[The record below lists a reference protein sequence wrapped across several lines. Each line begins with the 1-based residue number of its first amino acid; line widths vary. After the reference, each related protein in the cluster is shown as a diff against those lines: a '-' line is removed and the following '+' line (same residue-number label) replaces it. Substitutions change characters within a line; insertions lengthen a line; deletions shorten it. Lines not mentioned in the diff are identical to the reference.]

1 MIVLDEKLFYTL
13 SLLSM
18 IFAAANPFI
27 SAYVQSDW
35 FGKAIFWG
43 LFTTSALCWIVILY
57 KTWELWAVRKLSA
70 QFSAHFAE
78 KKEDPLNL
86 QFTRPSW
93 GRIAEV
99 PHPLFEIY
107 RAVKQQT
114 LQIISRNHLTSAQP
128 PLLSPADLEIIEA
141 QVSLAIS
148 SAGKKLEKHLFVL
161 STIVTLAPF
170 LGLLGTVW
178 GILLTF
184 AQLQAGFQG
193 NNSAMLTG
201 LSMALA
207 TTVIGLVVAIP
218 ALIGYNYLK
227 NAGRETRRDMEE
239 FSHSLLT
246 SIELQYR
253 RG

>member
-1 MIVLDEKLFYTL
+1 MHL
-13 SLLSM
+13 
-18 IFAAANPFI
+18 FAAANPFI
-27 SAYVQSDW
+27 SSYLQSDW

-57 KTWELWAVRKLSA
+57 KGWELWAVRKLTL
-70 QFSAHFAE
+70 QFSTQFSE
-78 KKEDPLNL
+78 RKEDPLNM
-86 QFTRPSW
+86 QFSRPSW
-93 GRIAEV
+93 GKITEV
-99 PHPLFEIY
+99 PHPLFDIY
-107 RAVKQQT
+107 RSVKQQT
-114 LQIISRNHLTSAQP
+114 LQIISRNHALGTP
-128 PLLSPADLEIIEA
+128 PLLSSSDLEIIES
-141 QVSLAIS
+141 QVSLAMS

-184 AQLQAGFQG
+184 AQLQSGFQA
-193 NNSAMLTG
+193 NNAAMLSG

-246 SIELQYR
+246 SIELYYR
-253 RG
+253 KG